1 MILFLSVKRGKKN
14 SIKKANK
21 LTNIPVFDSVKSPNT
36 ASNGSAHMVYKWA
49 RTSSC
54 RLIIL
59 TIPELVW
66 KMFGIFSQRRASLL
80 TASPANWFWE
90 AERVFIA
97 APVSSNFIRL
107 TVRSKFTRFSFFF
120 FVLGERR
127 MDRFEGGLERL
138 RVDSPSLPIS
148 ELRRGPAAGERTLTV
163 EMGLGIVVES
173 TAGDKDLTDPNF
185 LRAFIAMLTGSN

>member
-1 MILFLSVKRGKKN
+1 MFLSVKRGKKN

>member
-138 RVDSPSLPIS
+138 RVDPSLPIS
-148 ELRRGPAAGERTLTV
+148 ELRRGPAAGGWVLG

-185 LRAFIAMLTGSN
+185 LRAVIAMLTGSN

>member
-1 MILFLSVKRGKKN
+1 MSVKRGKKN

-138 RVDSPSLPIS
+138 RVDPSLPIS
-148 ELRRGPAAGERTLTV
+148 ELRRGPAAGGWVLG

-185 LRAFIAMLTGSN
+185 LRAVIAMLTGSN